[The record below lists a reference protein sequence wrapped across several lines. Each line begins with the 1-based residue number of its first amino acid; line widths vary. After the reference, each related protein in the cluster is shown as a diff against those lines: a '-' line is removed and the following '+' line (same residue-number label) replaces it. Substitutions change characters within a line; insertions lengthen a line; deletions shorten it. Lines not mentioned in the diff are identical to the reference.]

1 MVCPYGRKIILK
13 MKRILFILALTAISV
28 ASFAAKKIDYQAIDA
43 TELTVVNKLLK
54 TEQPW
59 QRLDVAKYPG
69 MTKGEQ
75 RQAKCCTGLAVCF
88 ETDSRAIAVRVGYD
102 LASEANGNTNA
113 INVRGFDLYIMQD
126 GKWMWAGDVAPRRD
140 QGDKPAVLIA
150 DAPAQMKKC
159 LLYLPSYSQIGKLEV
174 LTEKGKTIRP
184 ADAGFKGRIC
194 VFGSSYTNASGCSRS
209 GMAYAAQLSRR
220 SGWNFINMG
229 FSGNSKL
236 QQYFAT
242 ALIEAEDIDAYVFDG
257 FSNPDAKMI
266 NERLFPFIER
276 FQKEKPGVPLIFMK
290 TVWREK
296 RRFSEASEKRE
307 AAKMAMAD
315 SLMKIAVKKYKDVY
329 WLDCTNAVTDLHEW
343 TTDGVH
349 PDDYGYYLW
358 AESVRKPICKILRKY
373 EKKK

>member
-1 MVCPYGRKIILK
+1 
-13 MKRILFILALTAISV
+13 MKRILFTLALTAIAL
-28 ASFAAKKIDYQAIDA
+28 ASFAKEKRIDYQAIDA
-43 TELTVVNKLLK
+43 IELTVVNKLLK

-59 QRLDVAKYPG
+59 QRLDVKKYPG

-75 RQAKCCTGLAVCF
+75 RQGECCTGLTVCF
-88 ETDSRAIAVRVGYD
+88 ETDSRAIAVRVAYD
-102 LASEANGNTNA
+102 LASEANGNSNA
-113 INVRGFDLYIMQD
+113 INVRGFDLYIMED
-126 GKWMWAGDVAPRRD
+126 GKWMWAADVAPGVN
-140 QGDKPAVLIA
+140 QGDKPAVLVT
-150 DAPAQMKKC
+150 DAPARMKKC

-184 ADAGFKGRIC
+184 ADAGFKGRVC
-194 VFGSSYTNASGCSRS
+194 VFGSSYTNASGCSRP
-209 GMAYAAQLSRR
+209 GMAYVAQLSRR

-257 FSNPDAKMI
+257 FSNPSAKMI
-266 NERLFPFIER
+266 EERLFPFIER

-296 RRFSEASEKRE
+296 RRFSEASEAYE

-315 SLMKIAVKKYKDVY
+315 SLMRIAVKKYKDVY
-329 WLDCTNAVTDLHEW
+329 WLDCTNGVDSLHEW
-343 TTDGVH
+343 TSDGVH

-358 AESVRKPICKILRKY
+358 AESVRKPICKILQKY